1 MVETTNDE
9 TITTGGLAPRRLKV
23 SLRGAVQGVGF
34 RPFVHRL
41 AGEHNLNGW
50 VVNSCDG
57 AELEVE
63 GPREQLDAFLR
74 RLSTDK
80 PPLAFY
86 QSCEAVWLDPAGLQA
101 FAIRESVAGA
111 KTAVIVPDVA
121 TCPDCQ
127 REVFD
132 PRNRRYRYPFTNC
145 TNCGP
150 RFSII
155 HALPY
160 DRCHTSMRN
169 FRMCPDCQA
178 EYDNPA
184 DRRFHAQ
191 PNACPR
197 CGPQLQLWDQQGN
210 GHAEGDAALKGAA
223 AALLEGKIL
232 ALKGLGGFQLLVDAR
247 QAEAVARLRQR
258 KHREEKPFAIMAPD
272 LAAAQDLCEV
282 SELEARLLAS
292 PEKPIVLLRRRPP
305 GEGCPAEELSEL
317 VAPGNPWLGVML
329 PYTPLHLLLMAEVG
343 RPVVA
348 TSGNLSEEPICLD
361 EQEALGKLGGIA
373 DLFLVHDRPIVRQV
387 DDSVARVMLGRELV
401 LRRARGYA
409 PLPITLK
416 APRAPVVAVGAQ
428 MKNTVALA
436 VGHQVFLSQHIGDL
450 ETAEAFGA
458 FERTLADFERL
469 YELRPASVVCDAHP
483 DYRSTQHARQRGL
496 PVVAV
501 QHHFAHLRSCMA
513 ENQLEPPV
521 LGVIWDGTGYG
532 TDGHLWGGEFLLAL
546 KNSFQRMACWRPFRL
561 PGGEQAIREP
571 RRAAFGLLAEIFG
584 PEVLRLRDLAPV
596 RAFSEGEAEVL
607 LRMLDQGL
615 NAPQTTSAGRLFDAV
630 AALAGL
636 RQYTRH
642 EGQAAMELEFAAGGH
657 PTASAYPL
665 RLDRAQAP
673 EPAPGSKTGP
683 TGIPLPQ
690 TGMILID
697 WEPMIW
703 GMLEDLRRRAPAGLV
718 AARFHNTLVEAL
730 VAVARLAGE
739 ERVALSGGC
748 FQNQYLATEAVRRL
762 AEEGFRPYWHQRVP
776 PNDGGIALGQIAA
789 GGEIPARS

>member
-1 MVETTNDE
+1 M
-9 TITTGGLAPRRLKV
+9 
-23 SLRGAVQGVGF
+23 
-34 RPFVHRL
+34 
-41 AGEHNLNGW
+41 
-50 VVNSCDG
+50 
-57 AELEVE
+57 
-63 GPREQLDAFLR
+63 
-74 RLSTDK
+74 
-80 PPLAFY
+80 
-86 QSCEAVWLDPAGLQA
+86 
-101 FAIRESVAGA
+101 
-111 KTAVIVPDVA
+111 
-121 TCPDCQ
+121 
-127 REVFD
+127 
-132 PRNRRYRYPFTNC
+132 
-145 TNCGP
+145 
-150 RFSII
+150 
-155 HALPY
+155 
-160 DRCHTSMRN
+160 
-169 FRMCPDCQA
+169 
-178 EYDNPA
+178 
-184 DRRFHAQ
+184 
-191 PNACPR
+191 
-197 CGPQLQLWDQQGN
+197 
-210 GHAEGDAALKGAA
+210 
-223 AALLEGKIL
+223 
-232 ALKGLGGFQLLVDAR
+232 
-247 QAEAVARLRQR
+247 
-258 KHREEKPFAIMAPD
+258 
-272 LAAAQDLCEV
+272 
-282 SELEARLLAS
+282 
-292 PEKPIVLLRRRPP
+292 
-305 GEGCPAEELSEL
+305 
-317 VAPGNPWLGVML
+317 
-329 PYTPLHLLLMAEVG
+329 
-343 RPVVA
+343 
-348 TSGNLSEEPICLD
+348 
-361 EQEALGKLGGIA
+361 
-373 DLFLVHDRPIVRQV
+373 
-387 DDSVARVMLGRELV
+387 
-401 LRRARGYA
+401 
-409 PLPITLK
+409 
-416 APRAPVVAVGAQ
+416 
-428 MKNTVALA
+428 
-436 VGHQVFLSQHIGDL
+436 
-450 ETAEAFGA
+450 
-458 FERTLADFERL
+458 
-469 YELRPASVVCDAHP
+469 
-483 DYRSTQHARQRGL
+483 
-496 PVVAV
+496 
-501 QHHFAHLRSCMA
+501 
-513 ENQLEPPV
+513 

-776 PNDGGIALGQIAA
+776 PNDGGIALGQIVA
-789 GGEIPARS
+789 GGETAARS